1 MILFF
6 FSLLVLIFGSFVF
19 QLFLPP
25 VLLLHGA
32 VILFVPALYFYG
44 CLSLPFPLMLALTFF
59 TGFLNDLFAVPQAKS
74 NPDFPTGVSILFYL
88 VPGLIMHG
96 FRPLFLRH
104 RWETHCLLA
113 EIGAV
118 LTPFI
123 LLAQYAMLS
132 FERSDFFFSDV
143 IVWRIVGPGLI
154 SLLIAPCVFF
164 ILTPLSHVLGY
175 RPGLP
180 FAR

>member
-6 FSLLVLIFGSFVF
+6 SSLLALIFGSFVF

-32 VILFVPALYFYG
+32 AILFAPALYFYG

-59 TGFLNDLFAVPQAKS
+59 TGFLNDLFAVPQARS
-74 NPDFPTGVSILFYL
+74 NPDFPTGISILFYL

>member
-6 FSLLVLIFGSFVF
+6 SSLLALIFGSFVF

-32 VILFVPALYFYG
+32 AILFVPALYFYG

-59 TGFLNDLFAVPQAKS
+59 TGFLNDLFAVPQARS
-74 NPDFPTGVSILFYL
+74 NPDFPTGISILFYL

-164 ILTPLSHVLGY
+164 ILTPLSHVLGF

-180 FAR
+180 LAR

>member
-32 VILFVPALYFYG
+32 IILFVPALYFYG
-44 CLSLPFPLMLALTFF
+44 CLALPFPLMLALTFF
-59 TGFLNDLFAVPQAKS
+59 TGFLSDLFAVPQARS
-74 NPDFPTGVSILFYL
+74 NPDFPTGISILFYL

-113 EIGAV
+113 ETGAV

-132 FERSDFFFSDV
+132 FERSEFFFSDV

-180 FAR
+180 LAR

>member
-59 TGFLNDLFAVPQAKS
+59 TGFLNDLFAVPQARS
-74 NPDFPTGVSILFYL
+74 NPDFPTGISILFYL

-132 FERSDFFFSDV
+132 FERSEFFFSDV

-164 ILTPLSHVLGY
+164 ILTPLSHMLGY

>member
-32 VILFVPALYFYG
+32 IILFVPALYFYG

-59 TGFLNDLFAVPQAKS
+59 TGFLNDLFAVPQARS
-74 NPDFPTGVSILFYL
+74 NPDFPTGISILFYL

-180 FAR
+180 LAR

>member
-6 FSLLVLIFGSFVF
+6 FSLLALIFGSFVF

-25 VLLLHGA
+25 VLLFHGA
-32 VILFVPALYFYG
+32 FILFVPALYFYG

-59 TGFLNDLFAVPQAKS
+59 TGFLNDLFAVPQARS
-74 NPDFPTGVSILFYL
+74 NPDYPTGVSILFYL

-113 EIGAV
+113 ETGAV

-132 FERSDFFFSDV
+132 FERSEFFFSDV

-164 ILTPLSHVLGY
+164 ILTPLSHMLGY

>member
-6 FSLLVLIFGSFVF
+6 LALLVLIFGSFVF

-25 VLLLHGA
+25 VLLVHGA
-32 VILFVPALYFYG
+32 AILFVPAVYFYG
-44 CLSLPFPLMLALTFF
+44 CLCLPFSLTLALTFF
-59 TGFLNDLFAVPQAKS
+59 TGMLNDLLTIPQLRS
-74 NPDFPTGVSILFYL
+74 HSDFPAGISILIYL
-88 VPGLIMHG
+88 VPGLVMHG
-96 FRPLFLRH
+96 LKPLFLRH

-113 EIGAV
+113 EIGAI

-132 FERSDFFFSDV
+132 FERREILLSDV

-164 ILTPLSHVLGY
+164 ILTPLSNALGY

-180 FAR
+180 LAR

>member
-59 TGFLNDLFAVPQAKS
+59 TGFLNDLFAVPQARS
-74 NPDFPTGVSILFYL
+74 NPDFPTGISILFYL

>member
-59 TGFLNDLFAVPQAKS
+59 TGFLNDLFAVPQARS
-74 NPDFPTGVSILFYL
+74 NPDFPTGISILFYL

-113 EIGAV
+113 EIGAI

-132 FERSDFFFSDV
+132 FERSEIFFSDV

-180 FAR
+180 LAR

>member
-6 FSLLVLIFGSFVF
+6 ASLLALIFGSFVF

-25 VLLLHGA
+25 VLLLDGA
-32 VILFVPALYFYG
+32 AILFVPALYFYG

-59 TGFLNDLFAVPQAKS
+59 TGMLSDLFTIPQPRS
-74 NPDFPTGVSILFYL
+74 HPDFPTGISILIYL

-96 FRPLFLRH
+96 LKPLFLRH

-113 EIGAV
+113 ETGAV
-118 LTPFI
+118 LTPFL

-132 FERSDFFFSDV
+132 FERSDFFFSEV
-143 IVWRIVGPGLI
+143 ILWRIVGAGLI

-180 FAR
+180 LAR

>member
-59 TGFLNDLFAVPQAKS
+59 TGFLNDLFAVPQARS
-74 NPDFPTGVSILFYL
+74 NPDFPTGISILFYL

-132 FERSDFFFSDV
+132 FERSEFFFSDV

>member
-6 FSLLVLIFGSFVF
+6 FSLLALIFGSFVF

-44 CLSLPFPLMLALTFF
+44 CLSLPFPLMLALTFY
-59 TGFLNDLFAVPQAKS
+59 TGFLNDLFAVPQVRPH
-74 NPDFPTGVSILFYL
+74 PDYPTGISILFYL
-88 VPGLIMHG
+88 APGLIMHG
-96 FRPLFLRH
+96 LRPLFLRH

-113 EIGAV
+113 ETGAL

-123 LLAQYAMLS
+123 LLGQYAMLS
-132 FERSDFFFSDV
+132 FERSEFLFSD
-143 IVWRIVGPGLI
+143 IILWRIVGPGLI
-154 SLLIAPCVFF
+154 SLWIAPCVFF

-180 FAR
+180 LAR

>member
-59 TGFLNDLFAVPQAKS
+59 TGFLNDLFAVPQARS
-74 NPDFPTGVSILFYL
+74 NPDFPTGISILFYL

-164 ILTPLSHVLGY
+164 ILTPLSHMLGY

>member
-59 TGFLNDLFAVPQAKS
+59 TGFLNDLFAVPQARS
-74 NPDFPTGVSILFYL
+74 NPDFPTGISILFYL

-164 ILTPLSHVLGY
+164 ILTPLSHVLGF

-180 FAR
+180 LAR

>member
-6 FSLLVLIFGSFVF
+6 LTLLVLIFASFVF

-32 VILFVPALYFYG
+32 AIFFVPAVYFYG
-44 CLSLPFPLMLALTFF
+44 CLSLPFPLTLALTFF
-59 TGFLNDLFAVPQAKS
+59 TGVLNDLFTIPQS
-74 NPDFPTGVSILFYL
+74 RSHSDFPTGISILIYL

-96 FRPLFLRH
+96 LRPLFLRH

-113 EIGAV
+113 EISAI

-123 LLAQYAMLS
+123 LLAQYAMLC
-132 FERSDFFFSDV
+132 FERSEFFFSDV

-164 ILTPLSHVLGY
+164 ILTPLSHALGY

>member
-1 MILFF
+1 
-6 FSLLVLIFGSFVF
+6 
-19 QLFLPP
+19 LFLPP

-32 VILFVPALYFYG
+32 VILFVPALYFSG

-59 TGFLNDLFAVPQAKS
+59 TGFLNDLFAVPQARS
-74 NPDFPTGVSILFYL
+74 NPDFPTGISILFYL

>member
-25 VLLLHGA
+25 VLLFHGA
-32 VILFVPALYFYG
+32 FILFVPALYFYG

-59 TGFLNDLFAVPQAKS
+59 TGFLNDLFAVPQARS
-74 NPDFPTGVSILFYL
+74 NPDFPTGISILFYL

-96 FRPLFLRH
+96 LRPLFLRH
-104 RWETHCLLA
+104 RWETHYMLA
-113 EIGAV
+113 ETGAV

-132 FERSDFFFSDV
+132 FERSEFFFSDV

-164 ILTPLSHVLGY
+164 ILTPLSHMLGY

>member
-32 VILFVPALYFYG
+32 VILFVPTIYFYG

-59 TGFLNDLFAVPQAKS
+59 TGFLNDLFAIPQARS
-74 NPDFPTGVSILFYL
+74 NPDFPTGISILFYL
-88 VPGLIMHG
+88 VPGLVMHG
-96 FRPLFLRH
+96 LRPLFLRH

-118 LTPFI
+118 LAPFI

-132 FERSDFFFSDV
+132 FERSEFLFNDV
-143 IVWRIVGPGLI
+143 ILWRIVGPGLI
-154 SLLIAPCVFF
+154 SVLIAPCVFF

-180 FAR
+180 LAR

>member
-6 FSLLVLIFGSFVF
+6 LTLLALIFGSFVF

-25 VLLLHGA
+25 ILLLHGTA
-32 VILFVPALYFYG
+32 ILFVPAVYFYG
-44 CLSLPFPLMLALTFF
+44 CLCLPFPLTLALTFF
-59 TGFLNDLFAVPQAKS
+59 TGMFNDLLMIPQPRS
-74 NPDFPTGVSILFYL
+74 HSDFPTGISILIYL
-88 VPGLIMHG
+88 APGLVMHG
-96 FRPLFLRH
+96 LRPLFLRH

-113 EIGAV
+113 ETGAI

-132 FERSDFFFSDV
+132 FERREIFFSDV

-164 ILTPLSHVLGY
+164 ILTPLSHALGY

>member
-6 FSLLVLIFGSFVF
+6 FSLLALIFGSFVF

-32 VILFVPALYFYG
+32 AILFVPALYFYG

-59 TGFLNDLFAVPQAKS
+59 TGFLNDLFAVPQARS
-74 NPDFPTGVSILFYL
+74 NPDFPTGISILFYL

-96 FRPLFLRH
+96 FLPLFLRH

-180 FAR
+180 LAR

>member
-6 FSLLVLIFGSFVF
+6 LTLLALIFGSFVF

-25 VLLLHGA
+25 VLPLHGA
-32 VILFVPALYFYG
+32 EILFVPSLYFFG
-44 CLSLPFPLMLALTFF
+44 CLSLPFPLTLALTLF
-59 TGFLNDLFAVPQAKS
+59 TGFLNDFFTVPQS
-74 NPDFPTGVSILFYL
+74 RIHHDFPTGISILIYL
-88 VPGLIMHG
+88 VPGLVMHG
-96 FRPLFLRH
+96 LRPLFLRN

-113 EIGAV
+113 EMCAV

-132 FERSDFFFSDV
+132 FERGEIFYSDV
-143 IVWRIVGPGLI
+143 IIWRIVGPGLI

-180 FAR
+180 LAR

>member
-59 TGFLNDLFAVPQAKS
+59 TGFLNDLFAVPQARS
-74 NPDFPTGVSILFYL
+74 NPDFPTGISILFYL

-132 FERSDFFFSDV
+132 FERSEFFFSDV

-180 FAR
+180 LAR

>member
-32 VILFVPALYFYG
+32 IILFVPALYFYG

-59 TGFLNDLFAVPQAKS
+59 TGFLNDLFAVPQARS
-74 NPDFPTGVSILFYL
+74 NPDFPTGISILFYL

-96 FRPLFLRH
+96 FRPLFLHH